1 MDARNKKKK
10 ITAAQAIQLLELH
23 KKKQNDLHR
32 RNTAV
37 YKPANASVSMVA
49 LDKMWVLEDALN
61 SVCLPP
67 GEDAEIGYRIGET
80 KTKKP

>member
-1 MDARNKKKK
+1 MTNCTVAQTQHTKGRKTLKKNIMMIMDARNKKKKKK

-37 YKPANASVSMVA
+37 YKPANASVSMVG
-49 LDKMWVLEDALN
+49 
-61 SVCLPP
+61 P
-67 GEDAEIGYRIGET
+67 R
-80 KTKKP
+80 